1 MKKVRVFTK
10 PKGNTLDPQGV
21 VVLSNLK
28 KMGVEHID
36 DVTIGRYIELLVD
49 ENENKDV
56 IKENVNKSL
65 KLLHNDIIED
75 FEILWD
81 I

>member
-1 MKKVRVFTK
+1 
-10 PKGNTLDPQGV
+10 
-21 VVLSNLK
+21 
-28 KMGVEHID
+28 MGVEHIE
-36 DVTIGRYIELLVD
+36 DVKIGRYIELLVD
-49 ENENKDV
+49 ENESDDV